1 MTSVT
6 VANAYGSA
14 TTTAAFTPVPG
25 AITAVSPGTAPVGT
39 HITISGDFDLSPYT
53 QLTFHGGVTVPAS
66 PAGSGNV
73 TAVVPAGPDLW
84 RAFRRAH
91 PVLARLDELRHRKDG
106 FVFLELTPAD
116 QAEDPPQ
123 SSSNATA
130 ST

>member
-14 TTTAAFTPVPG
+14 
-25 AITAVSPGTAPVGT
+25 
-39 HITISGDFDLSPYT
+39 
-53 QLTFHGGVTVPAS
+53 
-66 PAGSGNV
+66 
-73 TAVVPAGPDLW
+73 

>member
-6 VANAYGSA
+6 VANAYGS
-14 TTTAAFTPVPG
+14 
-25 AITAVSPGTAPVGT
+25 
-39 HITISGDFDLSPYT
+39 
-53 QLTFHGGVTVPAS
+53 
-66 PAGSGNV
+66 
-73 TAVVPAGPDLW
+73 
-84 RAFRRAH
+84 
-91 PVLARLDELRHRKDG
+91 RKDG